1 MGSFF
6 KYIILFS
13 VTMVGA
19 QTLDERYH
27 TYDEIIELLDSLSN
41 VESYQDWFLVD
52 TIGYSNQEN
61 IPILAVKISDNAHIK
76 EDEPRALFVGQ
87 VHAEEILGIE
97 VVLDFM
103 MDLLDPRPEDFN
115 HMNILKSYL
124 EIWIVPSANP
134 EGLNV
139 VHDEL
144 DLTYRKNKTDF
155 SSSGPVPNGVFDYE
169 PSIGNDIDG
178 VDLNRNFSFN
188 WTFGDTFLVFDESD
202 YGCLLYTSPSPR
214 DRG

>member
-1 MGSFF
+1 MT
-6 KYIILFS
+6 I
-13 VTMVGA
+13 VGA

-124 EIWIVPSANP
+124 AVSYT
-134 EGLNV
+134 
-139 VHDEL
+139 H
-144 DLTYRKNKTDF
+144 LTLPTIY
-155 SSSGPVPNGVFDYE
+155 SV
-169 PSIGNDIDG
+169 
-178 VDLNRNFSFN
+178 
-188 WTFGDTFLVFDESD
+188 
-202 YGCLLYTSPSPR
+202 
-214 DRG
+214 